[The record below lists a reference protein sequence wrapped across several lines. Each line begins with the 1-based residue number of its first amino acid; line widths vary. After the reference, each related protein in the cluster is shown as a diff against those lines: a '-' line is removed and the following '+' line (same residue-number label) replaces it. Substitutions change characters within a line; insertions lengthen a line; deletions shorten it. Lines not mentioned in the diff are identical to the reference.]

1 VDAFREQIVNVVR
14 EANPTPPPLEVA
26 HVLFMDIVAY
36 SMLPMDE
43 QIRLVDQL
51 QQVVRSTA
59 EFSRAQKRRQL
70 LRLPTGDGMALV
82 FFGDAEA
89 PARCAL
95 EVGEALRGQPDL
107 KLRMG
112 IHTGPVRR
120 VEDIN
125 ANRNVA
131 GGGINVAQRVMDCGD
146 AGHILVS
153 KSVADVLGATG
164 SWNANLHDLG
174 EVAVKHGVRVHLFNL
189 YTCAAGNPNLP
200 HKMRKITQAKAIRT
214 SAIAGAA
221 TAVLLLTLGGFYFL
235 AHRGRRPIALGATGS
250 APTASVRER
259 RSVAVL
265 GFKNVSGR
273 LDEAWLS
280 TAFSEMLVTELAAGE
295 QLRTV
300 PGENVAQ
307 MKINL
312 SLPDEDSYGKE
323 TLAKIH
329 ENLNADAVVLG
340 SYIPLG
346 SGQLRLDLRLQDAV
360 QGETLASVSE
370 KGSEAEIDALAS
382 AAGATLRE
390 KLGAGAVSAADAA
403 AVKAALPSNPEA
415 ARLYSEGVAKLRIFD
430 ALAARELFEKS
441 VVADPK
447 YPLAHSALA
456 SAWSTLGYEAKAEQE
471 AKRAFELSDNL
482 PREQRLWVEGR
493 YHETTHEWAKA
504 IEAYQSLQSFFP
516 DNIEYGLRLVA
527 VQTAAG
533 QGKDT
538 DATIAQL
545 RKLPAP
551 TRDDPRIDLAE
562 ANAAM
567 ALGDFRRAQ
576 QTAELAASKSAA
588 QGARLLVAHARLT
601 QSAALQNLGKMK
613 EAVQTTEEAKGL
625 FSGAGDRGGV
635 ASALLNL
642 GNLLYNTGDITWAQR
657 NWEESLAISRSI
669 GFDADI
675 QLALNNLATVLWHR
689 GDLAQA
695 KVFLGQSLE
704 IAKRRGDARGEA
716 RIMNN
721 FAGVL
726 HQKGDL
732 PAAQQMEENSL
743 GVYRRIGDKSSTA
756 NALSNLGMMLREQG
770 DLPSSRARY
779 QEALGLYREI
789 GETAGVASATNSLG
803 NLLYARCNFP
813 EAKTMYERSLAAYTG
828 IGDKTGMLEAQ
839 DNLGNVLYD
848 LGDLPGAQKLYE
860 RSLALARETE
870 EKSAVAE
877 VLVSIGNLHEAQGDL
892 AGARKTYEEA
902 LAMRKEIDEKGG
914 IADSRLSLASLWIEE
929 GQPAAAEPPAR
940 DAAQEFHQEQSA
952 TAEEAALAVLARSLL
967 LQGKTH
973 ATAETIGRA
982 EKLAATSEECAA
994 RTTLAILA
1002 ARSDAAS
1009 GATAAA
1015 EKSLESILAEAVRLG
1030 DVPTQLETRLARG
1043 EVEMKSGK
1051 VDVGRAGLSALEKD
1065 ATAKGFLLIARK
1077 AAAAQ
1082 K

>member
-1 VDAFREQIVNVVR
+1 MNAVR
-14 EANPTPPPLEVA
+14 EANPTPPLEVA

-36 SMLPMDE
+36 SLLAMDD
-43 QIRLVDQL
+43 QIRLLDQL
-51 QQVVRSTA
+51 QQIVRNTA
-59 EFSRAQKRRQL
+59 AFCRAQKRRQL

-95 EVGEALRGQPDL
+95 EVGQALRGQPDL

-131 GGGINVAQRVMDCGD
+131 GGGINIAQRVMDCGD

-153 KSVADVLGATG
+153 KSVADVLGPTT
-164 SWNANLHDLG
+164 SWNATLHDLG
-174 EVAVKHGVRVHLFNL
+174 EVGVKHGVRVHLFNL
-189 YTCAAGNPNLP
+189 YTGDAGNPNPP
-200 HKMRKITQAKAIRT
+200 HKVQTTAQTKAIRT
-214 SAIAGAA
+214 SAIAGAVA
-221 TAVLLLTLGGFYFL
+221 AALLIGLGAFYFL
-235 AHRGRRPIALGATGS
+235 TQRARRPNALGATGG
-250 APTASVRER
+250 APTAPVHAR

-273 LDEAWLS
+273 ADEAWLS
-280 TAFSEMLVTELAAGE
+280 TALSEMIVTELAAGE

-312 SLPDEDSYGKE
+312 SLPDEDSYGRE

-329 ENLNADAVVLG
+329 KNLNADDVVLG

-382 AAGATLRE
+382 AAGAALRE
-390 KLGAGAVSAADAA
+390 KLGAGAVSEADAA
-403 AVKAALPSNPEA
+403 AVKASLPSNAEA
-415 ARLYSEGVAKLRIFD
+415 ARLYSEGLVKLRIFD
-430 ALAARELFEKS
+430 ALAAHDLFEKS
-441 VVADPK
+441 VVADPQ

-456 SAWSTLGYEAKAEQE
+456 SAWSTLGYDAKAEEE
-471 AKRAFELSDNL
+471 AKRAFELSGNL

-493 YHETTHEWAKA
+493 YRETTHEWAKA
-504 IEAYQSLQSFFP
+504 IEAYKSLQDFFP

-527 VQTAAG
+527 VQTTAG

-538 DATIAQL
+538 IATIAQL

-551 TRDDPRIDLAE
+551 ARDDPRIDLAE

-576 QTAELAASKSAA
+576 ETAGLAATKGEA

-601 QSAALQNLGKMK
+601 EGTALQNLGKMK
-613 EAVQTTEEAKGL
+613 EAVQTAEEAKRL
-625 FSGAGDRGGV
+625 FTAAGDRSGV

-642 GNLLYNTGDITWAQR
+642 GILLYTTGDIAGAKRTWEQ
-657 NWEESLAISRSI
+657 SLSISRSI
-669 GFDADI
+669 GFEADI

-689 GDLAQA
+689 GDLAGA
-695 KVFLGQSLE
+695 KVLFGQSLE
-704 IAKRRGDARGEA
+704 IAKRRGDARSEA
-716 RIMNN
+716 RTMNN
-721 FAGVL
+721 FAGML
-726 HQKGDL
+726 HEKGDL
-732 PAAQQMEENSL
+732 PAAQHMEENSL

-756 NALSNLGMMLREQG
+756 SALSNLGMMLREQG
-770 DLPSSRARY
+770 NLPGSRARY
-779 QEALGLYREI
+779 EESLALYREI
-789 GETAGVASATNSLG
+789 GETAGVASVTNSLG
-803 NLLYARCNFP
+803 NLLNMRSNFP
-813 EAKTMYERSLAAYTG
+813 EAKAMYEQSLAAYTG
-828 IGDKTGMLEAQ
+828 IGDKTGMLEVQ

-860 RSLALARETE
+860 QALALARETQ
-870 EKSAVAE
+870 EKSAIAE
-877 VLVSIGNLHEAQGDL
+877 VLLSIGNVLQSQGDS
-892 AGARKTYEEA
+892 AGAGKTYEEA
-902 LAMRKEIDEKGG
+902 LALQKEIGEKGG

-929 GQPAAAEPPAR
+929 GHPARAESPAR
-940 DAAQEFHQEQSA
+940 DAAQEFHQEKSA
-952 TAEEAALAVLARSLL
+952 IEEEAALAVLARSLL

-973 ATAETIGRA
+973 AAAETIERA
-982 EKLAATSEECAA
+982 QKLAAKSEERAA
-994 RTTLAILA
+994 RTTIAILA
-1002 ARSDAAS
+1002 ARTDAAS
-1009 GATAAA
+1009 GATEAA
-1015 EKSLESILAEAVRLG
+1015 EKSLESILTEAVRLG
-1030 DVPTQLETRLARG
+1030 DVPTQLEARLALG
-1043 EVEMKSGK
+1043 EIEMKSGK
-1051 VDVGRAGLSALEKD
+1051 VDSGRAGLATLEKD

-1077 AAAAQ
+1077 VAAAQ